1 MGERVAG
8 TRARDERQQALE
20 MTQRLNDYYSEW
32 IREHPSDWLCVKRRK
47 PKAGKARLRHLRA
60 PG

>member
-1 MGERVAG
+1 MP
-8 TRARDERQQALE
+8 
-20 MTQRLNDYYSEW
+20 QRLNDYYSEW
-32 IREHPSDWLCVKRRK
+32 NREHPSDWLCVKRRK